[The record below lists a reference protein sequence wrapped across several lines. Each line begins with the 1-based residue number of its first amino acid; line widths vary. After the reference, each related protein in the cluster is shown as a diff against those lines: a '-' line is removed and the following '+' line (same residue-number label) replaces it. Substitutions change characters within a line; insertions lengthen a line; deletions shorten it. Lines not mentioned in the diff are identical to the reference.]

1 MCESFFC
8 AKMCEKEV
16 PKIMVTKKKKII
28 GILKGHESNTIK
40 KKVHDR
46 RPHDPFQ
53 VLFST
58 V

>member
-1 MCESFFC
+1 
-8 AKMCEKEV
+8 MCEKEV